1 MWPPIQQPSITISMD
16 RRYFLRRMGHA
27 ALIAS
32 LGLKPDLLK
41 ANQND
46 DASLLAAVE
55 RLIPRLMTEFN
66 VPGLSAAIVR
76 DGKIIWNK
84 AFGVKDN
91 ASKGPVDIETVFEA
105 ASISKTVF
113 AYAVMK
119 LCEKGT
125 LALDEPL
132 TRYLQKPFLEG
143 DPRLDLITARHVLSH
158 QSGFQNWRAPD
169 VPLKINF
176 TPGTDF
182 MYSGEGYN
190 YLQSVVTQLTGK
202 INPNECGSYEANL
215 KVCATDIGDY
225 MIKNVLIPHGMT
237 SSGYAWN
244 EALGKNEAIPHNLKG
259 EPQPK
264 VHATATDMARYAS
277 AGGLITTATDLS
289 KFIIG
294 LFTPKE
300 RDPYKLNRKSL
311 EEMFRPQVKLRED
324 QKIDGATAWALGW
337 AVQERQSGNIVLH
350 SGGQSG
356 FRSLMMVS
364 LERKSGFV
372 LLTNGDSGGYLVYN
386 EELGNVLNRLFA
398 I

>member
-1 MWPPIQQPSITISMD
+1 MH
-16 RRYFLRRMGHA
+16 RRFFLQRTGQA

-41 ANQND
+41 ANQNNN
-46 DASLLAAVE
+46 ALLLADVE
-55 RLIPRLMTEFN
+55 KLIPRLMTEFK
-66 VPGLSAAIVR
+66 VPGLSAAIIR
-76 DGKIIWNK
+76 DRELIWNK
-84 AFGVKDN
+84 AFGVKN
-91 ASKGPVDIETVFEA
+91 NTSKEPVDIETVFEA
-105 ASISKTVF
+105 ASVSKTVF

-119 LCEKGT
+119 LCENGT

-132 TRYLQKPFLEG
+132 TRYLPKPFLEG

-158 QSGFQNWRAPD
+158 RSGFQNWRTPEE
-169 VPLKINF
+169 PLKINF

-202 INPNECGSYEANL
+202 VNPNECGSYEADL
-215 KVCATDIGDY
+215 KVCASDIGEY
-225 MIKNVLIPHGMT
+225 MVKNVLIPHGMT
-237 SSGYAWN
+237 SSGYVWN
-244 EALGKNEAIPHNLKG
+244 EALGRNAAIPHNLEG
-259 EPQPK
+259 EAQPK
-264 VHATATDMARYAS
+264 GHPTAIDMARYAS
-277 AGGLITTATDLS
+277 AGGLITTAKDFS

-294 LFTPKE
+294 LFTPE
-300 RDPYKLNRKSL
+300 ESDRYRLNRKSL

-324 QKIDGATAWALGW
+324 QKIDGASSWALGW
-337 AVQERQSGNIVLH
+337 AVQERESGNVVLH
-350 SGGQSG
+350 SGGQAG

-372 LLTNGDSGGYLVYN
+372 MFTNGDTGGYLLYN

-398 I
+398 INQSR

>member
-1 MWPPIQQPSITISMD
+1 MH
-16 RRYFLRRMGHA
+16 RRYFLLRTGQA

-32 LGLKPDLLK
+32 LGLKSHSLK

-46 DASLLAAVE
+46 NALLLADVE

-66 VPGLSAAIVR
+66 VPGLSAAIIKE
-76 DGKIIWNK
+76 GKLIWNK

-91 ASKGPVDIETVFEA
+91 ASKEPVDIETVFEA

-113 AYAVMK
+113 AYAAMK
-119 LCEKGT
+119 LCEKRT

-143 DPRLDLITARHVLSH
+143 DPRLDLITSRHVLSH
-158 QSGFQNWRAPD
+158 QSGFQDWRTSD

-202 INPNECGSYEANL
+202 INPNECGSYEADL
-215 KVCATDIGDY
+215 KVCATDIGEY

-237 SSGYAWN
+237 SSGYVWN
-244 EALGKNEAIPHNLKG
+244 DALGKNEAIPHNLKG
-259 EPQPK
+259 EPLPK
-264 VHATATDMARYAS
+264 AHPTAIDMARYAS
-277 AGGLITTATDLS
+277 AGGLITTAKDFS

-300 RDPYKLNRKSL
+300 NDPYILNKKSL

-324 QKIDGATAWALGW
+324 QKIDGASSWALGW
-337 AVQERQSGNIVLH
+337 AVRERESGNIVLH

-364 LERKSGFV
+364 IERKSGFV
-372 LLTNGDSGGYLVYN
+372 MLTNGDSGGYFLYN
-386 EELGNVLNRLFA
+386 QELGNVLNRLFA